1 MEVPFHVLKIAN
13 FSFCEMVHIA
23 KSFIVV
29 NVNRL
34 MLTSH
39 EKLISKFKIISST
52 RKQNVK
58 SQIIPFSSK
67 LAWILLHRIEKKI
80 LSHKVYLLV

>member
-1 MEVPFHVLKIAN
+1 MEVPFHVSKIAN

-39 EKLISKFKIISST
+39 EKLVSYEKFKIISST

-67 LAWILLHRIEKKI
+67 LA
-80 LSHKVYLLV
+80 